1 MRLEYRCLDYQLI
14 SNLQA
19 RVSTEEI
26 REGSLSL
33 IASYDGE
40 AEEVGFTIT
49 AFSTIPSL
57 SWDETPA
64 KLPFS
69 HKVRI
74 ALSPPVANL
83 NPMVLET
90 DVWHRLSQL
99 PNQVDGTFT
108 SKNAGGN
115 YANPSYMRNPQYH
128 LRINPEERGQVIGR
142 GTKARVVLVG
152 QTNRD
157 APLNVSVV
165 WSDGSR
171 VFE

>member
-1 MRLEYRCLDYQLI
+1 MVKLTRNGPRSSGFVHQFDSCVGKCSRIVPNAIRAPVPELPTI
-14 SNLQA
+14 SNFQA
-19 RVSTEEI
+19 RVSEEEI

-57 SWDETPA
+57 SWDETPT

-90 DVWHRLSQL
+90 DVWHRLSQPQTRL
-99 PNQVDGTFT
+99 MERSPVRTPVGTIPT
-108 SKNAGGN
+108 R
-115 YANPSYMRNPQYH
+115 P
-128 LRINPEERGQVIGR
+128 
-142 GTKARVVLVG
+142 T
-152 QTNRD
+152 
-157 APLNVSVV
+157 
-165 WSDGSR
+165 
-171 VFE
+171 